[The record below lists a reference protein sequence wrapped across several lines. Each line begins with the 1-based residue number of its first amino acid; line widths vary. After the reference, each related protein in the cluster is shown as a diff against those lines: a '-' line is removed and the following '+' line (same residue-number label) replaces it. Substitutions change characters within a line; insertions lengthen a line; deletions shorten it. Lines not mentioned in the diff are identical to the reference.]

1 MNDPSDKVDAVG
13 LIQRIAT
20 QDRESFSRFYDLYS
34 SLSFTFALRILRV
47 RADAEDLLQE
57 VFMQV
62 WRQAASYNPKRGKP
76 EAWVITIT
84 KSRAIDKLRSQR
96 RKDSKGTVLEEQ
108 FLTTSRDVES
118 KQGVHAEVALTMQ
131 GALAEV
137 SDAQRQ
143 VLELAYF
150 EGLTQ
155 SEIAQK
161 LEIPIGT
168 AKTRI
173 RDGLKKL
180 REVLKMKKSGAE
192 L

>member
-1 MNDPSDKVDAVG
+1 MDDPSDKVDAVG
-13 LIQRIAT
+13 LIQRIAG
-20 QDRESFSRFYDLYS
+20 QDRSAFSQFYDLYS
-34 SLSFTFALRILRV
+34 SLSFTFALRILKV

-62 WRQAASYNPKRGKP
+62 WRQAANYNPKRGKP

-108 FLTTSRDVES
+108 FLTNSRDAENR
-118 KQGVHAEVALTMQ
+118 QGIQAEVKLTME
-131 GALAEV
+131 GAMAEI
-137 SDAQRQ
+137 SDSQRE

-150 EGLTQ
+150 QGLTQ

-180 REVLKMKKSGAE
+180 RDVLKTKKSGAE

>member
-13 LIQRIAT
+13 LIQRIAA
-20 QDRESFSRFYDLYS
+20 QDREAFSRFYDLYS
-34 SLSFTFALRILRV
+34 SLSFTFALRILRI

-62 WRQAASYNPKRGKP
+62 WRQAGNYNPKRGKP

-108 FLTTSRDVES
+108 FLTTSRDVENR
-118 KQGVHAEVALTMQ
+118 QGVQAEVKLTME
-131 GALAEV
+131 GAMGELSEP
-137 SDAQRQ
+137 QRQ

-180 REVLKMKKSGAE
+180 REVLKTKKSGAE